1 MVKKKSKLDSQL
13 PATPVTGQM
22 RRTVARICEDADMSM
37 AEFQRLA
44 ISLFLSKFANENSS
58 IDTLDSKETA

>member
-1 MVKKKSKLDSQL
+1 MVKKKPKLDSQL

-22 RRTVARICEDADMSM
+22 RRTVDRICEDANMSM

-44 ISLFLSKFANENSS
+44 ISLFLSKFAKEIS
-58 IDTLDSKETA
+58 ITESIDSKETT